1 MTTKARRQGGLQ
13 IDPAVAKWQDTAALN
28 LAALSKKQRRDR
40 ERVRVK
46 YDILP
51 EMKAAIEAEAKEI
64 DTSASQVAAFLL
76 AWALKEYAAG
86 NADLRQAVRDAMMTA
101 RTLKFAH
108 NLTIPEEWMK
118 TASDGDN

>member
-1 MTTKARRQGGLQ
+1 MTTKAKRQGGLQ
-13 IDPAVAKWQDTAALN
+13 IDPAVAKWQEEAVEN

-51 EMKAAIEAEAKEI
+51 EMKLAIETEAKLV
-64 DTSASQVAAFLL
+64 DTSASQLAAFLL

-86 NADLRQAVRDAMMTA
+86 NSDLRQAVRDARMAA
-101 RTLKFAH
+101 RTLKFSY
-108 NLTIPEEWMK
+108 NLTIPEGWVSRG
-118 TASDGDN
+118 SDGDN

>member
-1 MTTKARRQGGLQ
+1 MTTKAKRQGGLQ
-13 IDPAVAKWQDTAALN
+13 IDPAVEKWQEEAALN

-40 ERVRVK
+40 DRVRVK

-76 AWALKEYAAG
+76 AWALNEYAAG
-86 NADLRQAVRDAMMTA
+86 NSDLRQALRDARMTA
-101 RTLKFAH
+101 RTLKFSY
-108 NLTIPEEWMK
+108 NLTIPEGWVRRE
-118 TASDGDN
+118 SDGDN